1 MTRHCLLVAT
11 LSLSV
16 GLVAGCGTK
25 NEDSQ
30 PAAKEADNTGVNKR
44 DRAESAV
51 TPTDQKENE
60 TDLRITQDVRKAIV
74 DDGALSFDAKNVKIV
89 TSGAVVTLRGPVKDA
104 AEKNAIEAKAKQV
117 AGVTRVDN
125 QLELAH

>member
-1 MTRHCLLVAT
+1 MIRQCLLVAT
-11 LSLSV
+11 LFVSV
-16 GLVAGCGTK
+16 AVTAACGTK
-25 NEDSQ
+25 HDDGR
-30 PAAKEADNTGVNKR
+30 PAAKEADNTGVNQR

-51 TPTDQKENE
+51 TPIDQKENE
-60 TDLRITQDVRKAIV
+60 TDLRITQDVRKAVV

-89 TSGAVVTLRGPVKDA
+89 TSGAVVTLRGPVKDL

-125 QLELAH
+125 QLEIAH